1 MPRMRKSRVDTLKGS
16 RAKRTETARRK
27 AWREGIREGRAVK
40 FFDGTIVVF
49 PTYEEA
55 ERAIIDSE
63 FETPAYRVPI
73 QLADR

>member
-1 MPRMRKSRVDTLKGS
+1 MSRMRKNRVDTLKGS
-16 RAKRTETARRK
+16 RAKRTEATRHK

-40 FFDGTIVVF
+40 FFDGRIVVF

-55 ERAIIDSE
+55 ERAIVDSE